1 MNLSGFGKAKAE
13 KYGDD
18 ILDMVQDYCSRNNLE
33 SNMSSKEGNPKKE
46 RKEKSLEE
54 RTPTNILSFNLYKEG
69 KSIAE
74 IAAERNLATTTIER
88 HLASFIAS
96 KQINIDDL
104 VSAEKQKLIKE
115 AIAINGRL
123 STKTLKENLP
133 EDISYGEIR
142 MVMAAEKSDN

>member
-1 MNLSGFGKAKAE
+1 
-13 KYGDD
+13 
-18 ILDMVQDYCSRNNLE
+18 
-33 SNMSSKEGNPKKE
+33 MSSKEGNPKKE

-115 AIAINGRL
+115 AIAIHGRL